1 MALTLEL
8 RDPASRDERPAPA
21 APASQKRELIG
32 LSREDL
38 AEALAEVGVP
48 ERQIRMRVSQLW
60 HWLYM
65 RGIDDFDAMSNIS
78 KEMRALLKANFTI
91 ARPEIADEQI
101 SSDGTRK
108 WLLRFPPRGA
118 GRPVEVET
126 VYIPEEGRGTLC
138 ISSQVG
144 CTLTCSFCHTGT
156 QKLVRNLTAGEILA
170 QLILARDRLGDFPD
184 TEAAPGTVVP
194 SEGRKVSNIVM
205 MGMGEPLY
213 NFDNVKKALLI
224 ASDGDGL
231 SISKRRI
238 TLSTSGVVPEIHRT
252 GAEIGVMLA
261 ISLHAVRDA
270 LRDELVPIN
279 KKYPLDTLLQACRDY
294 PGLSN
299 ARRITFE
306 YVMLKGVNDSLED
319 ARDLVRLL
327 KGIPAKI
334 NLIPFNP
341 WPGSAYECSD
351 WEQIERFAD
360 FINQAGYAS
369 PIRTPRGRD
378 ILAACGQLKSESER
392 LRKSER
398 LALESM
404 MIAGHGAE

>member
-1 MALTLEL
+1 MSVSFDLNNSETRAKLDALK
-8 RDPASRDERPAPA
+8 PASSEKP
-21 APASQKRELIG
+21 SLVG
-32 LSREDL
+32 LSREEM
-38 AEALAEVGVP
+38 AEALRAEGVP
-48 ERQIRMRVSQLW
+48 NKQLKMRVSQIW
-60 HWLYM
+60 HWLYI
-65 RGIDDFDAMSNIS
+65 RGISDFADMKNLSKDFRAMLEEKFNVS
-78 KEMRALLKANFTI
+78 
-91 ARPEIADEQI
+91 RPKIIEEQI

-108 WLLRFPPRGA
+108 WLMQFPSLGA
-118 GRPVEVET
+118 GKPVEVET

-170 QLILARDRLGDFPD
+170 QLLVARDKLGDFPHAD
-184 TEAAPGTVVP
+184 TPQGAIVP
-194 SEGRKVSNIVM
+194 NEGRKVSNIVM

-213 NFDNVKKALLI
+213 NFDHVKQALLI

-231 SISKRRI
+231 SLSKRRI
-238 TLSTSGVVPEIHRT
+238 TLSTSGVVPFIPRT
-252 GAEIGVMLA
+252 GEEIGVMLA
-261 ISLHAVRDA
+261 ISLHAVRDD

-279 KKYPLDTLLQACRDY
+279 KKYPLKELLDACRKY
-294 PGLSN
+294 PNLSN

-319 ARDLVRLL
+319 AKELVRLL

-341 WPGSAYECSD
+341 WPGSNYECSD
-351 WEQIERFAD
+351 WEQIEKFAD
-360 FINQAGYAS
+360 FINANGYAS
-369 PIRTPRGRD
+369 PIRKTRGDD

-392 LRKSER
+392 LKKSER
-398 LALESM
+398 LALEAM
-404 MIAGHGAE
+404 MIAGHGE